1 MTSSSP
7 ARGTP
12 AGGPGSP
19 TGASGTSGAADAH
32 PLRTMLTLLAPL
44 FASLMSISIVNVA
57 LPAIEQS
64 LQTTSSALQWVLSGY
79 ALAFGVV
86 LVPAGRAGDLW
97 GRRLFFLL
105 GTGVFGAS
113 SVLAAAAPD
122 ALVLNAARL
131 LMGLG
136 AGLLVPQIIG
146 MIQRLFTGAAR
157 GRAYGLMGTVIGL
170 GVAAG
175 PTIGGLI
182 IDAAS
187 TEVGWRVT
195 FLINAPLTG
204 VALVLALLWL
214 PRGAAAPS
222 SSATPEAAA
231 QTTAEPDAPAAR
243 TARAAGPGRRSG
255 LRALD
260 PIGVLLL
267 AAAVVLVMLPF
278 IQFRSPAGML
288 LGLAGLVLLGLWI
301 GWEHRLGRRD
311 PEAPMVDLA
320 LFAVPGYT
328 VNTTVLALY
337 FAGMPATWAVVA
349 VHVQESL
356 GHSALTAGL
365 VTLPGAVMVMLL
377 SSAVGRRVDRAGPR
391 LMVVGTALAAISM
404 LALAGAAWLLGRG
417 DGGLWMIALP
427 LAVNGVG
434 QAMIIPSAQT
444 LSMRQV
450 PVRIAGA
457 AGGVAQT
464 AQRLFTALGIAVVTA
479 VYFGVGAAQGAD
491 AGAVA
496 AASTIALFSLAAL
509 AAAVVAARR
518 HQAAD
523 GLSAAA

>member
-1 MTSSSP
+1 
-7 ARGTP
+7 
-12 AGGPGSP
+12 
-19 TGASGTSGAADAH
+19 
-32 PLRTMLTLLAPL
+32 MLTLLAPL

-79 ALAFGVV
+79 ALAFGVI

-231 QTTAEPDAPAAR
+231 QTTAETTAPAAPAAR
-243 TARAAGPGRRSG
+243 TVRAARTAGPGRRSG

-479 VYFGVGAAQGAD
+479 VYFGVGAAQDAD

-518 HQAAD
+518 HQAAG

>member
-1 MTSSSP
+1 MTSPSP
-7 ARGTP
+7 ARRAATV
-12 AGGPGSP
+12 GPESP
-19 TGASGTSGAADAH
+19 TGTSGAADAH

-79 ALAFGVV
+79 ALAFGVA

-105 GTGVFGAS
+105 GTGVFGTS
-113 SVLAAAAPD
+113 SILAAAAPD

-131 LMGLG
+131 LMGFG

-146 MIQRLFTGAAR
+146 MIQRLFTGSAR

-182 IDAAS
+182 IDATS

-214 PRGAAAPS
+214 PRSDAAPPS
-222 SSATPEAAA
+222 PST
-231 QTTAEPDAPAAR
+231 PDASAGSAAGPAR
-243 TARAAGPGRRSG
+243 RSAGPGRRAG

-260 PIGVLLL
+260 PGGVLLL
-267 AAAVVLVMLPF
+267 AAAVVLIMLPF
-278 IQFRSPAGML
+278 IQFRSAAGML
-288 LGLAGLVLLGLWI
+288 LGLAGLVLLGLWV

-311 PEAPMVDLA
+311 PEAPMVDLR

-328 VNTTVLALY
+328 LNTTVLALY

-377 SSAVGRRVDRAGPR
+377 SSAVGAGWSGP
-391 LMVVGTALAAISM
+391 
-404 LALAGAAWLLGRG
+404 
-417 DGGLWMIALP
+417 P
-427 LAVNGVG
+427 
-434 QAMIIPSAQT
+434 
-444 LSMRQV
+444 
-450 PVRIAGA
+450 
-457 AGGVAQT
+457 
-464 AQRLFTALGIAVVTA
+464 
-479 VYFGVGAAQGAD
+479 
-491 AGAVA
+491 
-496 AASTIALFSLAAL
+496 
-509 AAAVVAARR
+509 
-518 HQAAD
+518 AAD
-523 GLSAAA
+523 GRRHR